1 MTTNANLYSLLRTGF
16 ASALDDPGLRVPG
29 GVTLTYRE
37 LDDRSA
43 RMASVLGD
51 SGLGVGD
58 RLVAQVHKSVDNVA
72 LYLATLRRGGVYVP
86 LNMAYTAEELSYF
99 VDDAEPTILIHD
111 PDTTPP
117 SGPTSLTLS
126 ANGDGSLS
134 EKADAAGP
142 DGTVVHR
149 DPDDI
154 ACMIYT
160 SGTTGRSKGAMLSHR
175 NLSTNAVALHQTWAF
190 EPGDVLLH
198 YLPIYHV
205 HGLMVALHTAML
217 NGSEVIFLP
226 SFDVPTIIAELANAT
241 VMMGVPTH
249 YTRLL
254 AHLLFEPGLCE
265 GMRLF
270 TSGSA
275 PMSEAAHAEFT
286 ARTGHRILERYG
298 MSEAGM
304 ITSNPYFGDRVPG
317 TVGFALPG
325 VEVRVCDTEG
335 QELAP
340 GETGT
345 VEMRGPNLFTGYW
358 KRPDKTKEAMRPD
371 GFFITGDIGS
381 LDADLRLTLE
391 GRASDMIISGG
402 LNVYPKEVEILLD
415 EGDNVLESAVV
426 GLPHSDLGEA
436 VTAFLVPSSDTTID
450 TNGLAAS
457 LRDRIASFKHP
468 KRYVIIEQLPRNTMG
483 KVQKNA
489 LRTRHADLFEA
500 EE

>member
-1 MTTNANLYSLLRTGF
+1 MGDRFQKCQPGLVCIEVWPEGLEHHFPGIGLTLANQFGHVQEASVVVQQNL
-16 ASALDDPGLRVPG
+16 ASAFIALVDQ
-29 GVTLTYRE
+29 
-37 LDDRSA
+37 SA
-43 RMASVLGD
+43 VRRIGD
-51 SGLGVGD
+51 
-58 RLVAQVHKSVDNVA
+58 
-72 LYLATLRRGGVYVP
+72 
-86 LNMAYTAEELSYF
+86 
-99 VDDAEPTILIHD
+99 
-111 PDTTPP
+111 
-117 SGPTSLTLS
+117 
-126 ANGDGSLS
+126 
-134 EKADAAGP
+134 
-142 DGTVVHR
+142 
-149 DPDDI
+149 
-154 ACMIYT
+154 
-160 SGTTGRSKGAMLSHR
+160 
-175 NLSTNAVALHQTWAF
+175 
-190 EPGDVLLH
+190 
-198 YLPIYHV
+198 
-205 HGLMVALHTAML
+205 
-217 NGSEVIFLP
+217 
-226 SFDVPTIIAELANAT
+226 
-241 VMMGVPTH
+241 MMGVPTH

-275 PMSEAAHAEFT
+275 PMSEAVHAEFT